1 MRSAYIKVF
10 SGEVASLVENPS
22 ANADAELY
30 LSAPTT
36 EYVTSSNVSN
46 YKIIVDGNNYA
57 KSGILITKLRFVN
70 DPNEDTIISNARMYI
85 SGTVAKGA
93 AVVVTTASSIDES
106 LNRDSELSLSGAKYY
121 ADATD
126 ITLTTYYDNASA
138 QLINPTDAGTYL
150 SLGNPTLSGLDYL
163 TDYILFQLR
172 INETDSKITTT
183 TLLQNVTITFLYDEE
198 TAS

>member
-10 SGEVASLVENPS
+10 SGDVESPVENPS

-57 KSGILITKLRFVN
+57 RSGILITKLRFVN
-70 DPNEDTIISNARMYI
+70 DPNENTIISNARMYI

-93 AVVVTTASSIDES
+93 AVVVTTASSIES
-106 LNRDSELSLSGAKYY
+106 LNRDSDLSLSGAKYY

-126 ITLTTYYDNASA
+126 TTLTTYYDNASA
-138 QLINPTDAGTYL
+138 QLINPSDTATYL
-150 SLGNPTLSGLDYL
+150 SLGNPTLSGSDYL

-198 TAS
+198 TA

>member
-10 SGEVASLVENPS
+10 SGDVASPVEKPS
-22 ANADAELY
+22 GNADAELY

-57 KSGILITKLRFVN
+57 RSGILITKLRFVN
-70 DPNEDTIISNARMYI
+70 DPNENTIISNVRMYI

-93 AVVVTTASSIDES
+93 AVVVKTASSITS
-106 LNRDSELSLSGAKYY
+106 LNRDSDISLSNAKYY

-126 ITLTTYYDNASA
+126 TTLTTYYNNAGA
-138 QLINPTDAGTYL
+138 QLINPSDAATYL
-150 SLGNPTLSGLDYL
+150 SLGNPTLSGSDYL

-172 INETDSKITTT
+172 INETNSKITTT

-198 TAS
+198 TA

>member
-10 SGEVASLVENPS
+10 SGDVASLVESPS

-57 KSGILITKLRFVN
+57 RSGILITKLRFVN
-70 DPNEDTIISNARMYI
+70 DPNENTIISNARMYI

-93 AVVVTTASSIDES
+93 AVVVTTASSIES
-106 LNRDSELSLSGAKYY
+106 LNRDSDLSLSGAKYY
-121 ADATD
+121 ADANDT
-126 ITLTTYYDNASA
+126 TLTTYYDNASA
-138 QLINPTDAGTYL
+138 QLINPADAATYL
-150 SLGNPTLSGLDYL
+150 SLGDPTLSGLDYL

-172 INETDSKITTT
+172 INETESKITTT

-198 TAS
+198 TA

>member
-10 SGEVASLVENPS
+10 SDDVASPVENPS
-22 ANADAELY
+22 ADADAELY

-57 KSGILITKLRFVN
+57 RSGILITKLRFVN
-70 DPNEDTIISNARMYI
+70 DPNENTIISNVRMYI

-93 AVVVTTASSIDES
+93 AVVVSTASSIES
-106 LNRDSELSLSGAKYY
+106 LNRDSDLSLSGAKYY

-126 ITLTTYYDNASA
+126 TTLTTYYNNASA
-138 QLINPTDAGTYL
+138 QLINPSDTTTYL
-150 SLGNPTLSGLDYL
+150 SLGNPTLSGSDYL

-172 INETDSKITTT
+172 INETDSKISTT

-198 TAS
+198 TA

>member
-10 SGEVASLVENPS
+10 SGDVASPVENPS
-22 ANADAELY
+22 GDADAELY

-57 KSGILITKLRFVN
+57 RSGILITKLRFVN
-70 DPNEDTIISNARMYI
+70 DPNENTIISNVRMYI

-93 AVVVTTASSIDES
+93 AVVVRTASSIES
-106 LNRDSELSLSGAKYY
+106 LNRDSDLSLSDAKYY

-126 ITLTTYYDNASA
+126 TTLTTYYNNADA
-138 QLINPTDAGTYL
+138 QLINPSDTTTYL
-150 SLGNPTLSGLDYL
+150 SLGNPTLSGSDYL

-198 TAS
+198 TA

>member
-10 SGEVASLVENPS
+10 SGDVASPVENPS
-22 ANADAELY
+22 VDADAELY

-57 KSGILITKLRFVN
+57 RSGILITKLRFVN
-70 DPNEDTIISNARMYI
+70 DPNENTIISNVRMYI

-93 AVVVTTASSIDES
+93 AVVVSTASSIAS
-106 LNRDSELSLSGAKYY
+106 LNRDSDLSLSGAKYY

-126 ITLTTYYDNASA
+126 TTLTTYYNNAGA
-138 QLINPTDAGTYL
+138 QLINPSDATTYL
-150 SLGNPTLSGLDYL
+150 SLGNPTLSGSDYL

-198 TAS
+198 TA

>member
-1 MRSAYIKVF
+1 M
-10 SGEVASLVENPS
+10 
-22 ANADAELY
+22 
-30 LSAPTT
+30 SAPTT

-57 KSGILITKLRFVN
+57 RSGILITKLRFVN
-70 DPNEDTIISNARMYI
+70 DPNENTIISNVRMYI

-93 AVVVTTASSIDES
+93 AVVVKTASSITS
-106 LNRDSELSLSGAKYY
+106 LNRDSDISLSNAKYY

-126 ITLTTYYDNASA
+126 TTLTTYYNNAGA
-138 QLINPTDAGTYL
+138 QLINPSDAATYL
-150 SLGNPTLSGLDYL
+150 SLGNPTLSGSDYL

-172 INETDSKITTT
+172 INETNSKITTT

-198 TAS
+198 TA

>member
-10 SGEVASLVENPS
+10 SGDVASPVENPS

-57 KSGILITKLRFVN
+57 RSGILITKLRFVS

-93 AVVVTTASSIDES
+93 AVVVTTASSIES
-106 LNRDSELSLSGAKYY
+106 LNRDSDLSLSGAKYY

-126 ITLTTYYDNASA
+126 TTLTTYYNSASA
-138 QLINPTDAGTYL
+138 ELINPADAATYL
-150 SLGNPTLSGLDYL
+150 SLGNPTLSGSDYL

-198 TAS
+198 TA

>member
-10 SGEVASLVENPS
+10 SDDVASPVENPS
-22 ANADAELY
+22 ADADAELY

-57 KSGILITKLRFVN
+57 RSGILITKLRFVN
-70 DPNEDTIISNARMYI
+70 DPNENTIISNVRMYI

-93 AVVVTTASSIDES
+93 AVVVSTASSIES
-106 LNRDSELSLSGAKYY
+106 LNRDSDLLLSGAKYY

-126 ITLTTYYDNASA
+126 TTLTTYYDNAGA
-138 QLINPTDAGTYL
+138 QLINPSDTTTYL
-150 SLGNPTLSGLDYL
+150 SLGNPTLSGSDYL

-172 INETDSKITTT
+172 INETDSKISTT

-198 TAS
+198 TA

>member
-10 SGEVASLVENPS
+10 SDDVASPVENPS
-22 ANADAELY
+22 ADADAELY

-57 KSGILITKLRFVN
+57 RSGILITKLRFVN
-70 DPNEDTIISNARMYI
+70 DPNENTIISNVRMYI

-93 AVVVTTASSIDES
+93 AVVVSTASSIES
-106 LNRDSELSLSGAKYY
+106 LNRDSDLSLSGAKYY

-126 ITLTTYYDNASA
+126 TTLTTYYDNAGA
-138 QLINPTDAGTYL
+138 QLINPSDTTTYL
-150 SLGNPTLSGLDYL
+150 SLGNPTLSGSDYL

-172 INETDSKITTT
+172 INETDSKISTT

-198 TAS
+198 TA